1 MRLLFFCPFLWYNL
15 YVIVMKELEK
25 CSICPLKCGVNRNKY
40 RGICGASKNIKIAL
54 ASLHYF
60 EEPCISGKNGS
71 GTVFFSNCN
80 LKCVYCQ
87 NYKISHLGF
96 GKEISISHLADIFL
110 SQQERG
116 ANNINLVTPTMYVPH
131 IISAIKIARS
141 KGLSIPIIYN
151 SSGYESIDTIKS
163 LSGYI
168 DVYLPDFKYYFSDI
182 AKKYS
187 NVENYF
193 EIASSAILEMYKQ
206 VGDPVFDSNGIIKR
220 GMIIR
225 HMILPNNVENSKM
238 VLKWINDNLSNK
250 VYISV
255 MAQYFPTYKA
265 CEYPEINRK
274 ITAEELDLVWDYAS
288 SLGFENG
295 FIQEL
300 GEHEEEYVPDFDLS
314 E

>member
-1 MRLLFFCPFLWYNL
+1 
-15 YVIVMKELEK
+15 MKELEK
-25 CSICPLKCGVNRNKY
+25 CSICPLKCGVNRNISY
-40 RGICGASKNIKIAL
+40 GRCGAGKNVKIAL

-60 EEPCISGKNGS
+60 EEPCISGKKGS

-87 NYKISHLGF
+87 NYKISDRGY
-96 GKEISISHLADIFL
+96 GKEITVSHLTDIFL
-110 SQQERG
+110 SQQSKG
-116 ANNINLVTPTMYVPH
+116 ANNINLVTPTMYVPQ
-131 IISAIKIARS
+131 IILAIKKAKER
-141 KGLSIPIIYN
+141 GLYIPIVYN

-163 LSGYI
+163 LKGYI

-187 NVENYF
+187 NVDNYF
-193 EIASSAILEMYKQ
+193 EVVSNAICEMYKQ
-206 VGDPVFDSNGIIKR
+206 VGNPVFDDNGIIKR

-225 HMILPNNVENSKM
+225 HMILPNNVDNSKK
-238 VLKWINDNLSNK
+238 VLKWINDSLSNK
-250 VYISV
+250 VYISI

-265 CEYPEINRK
+265 SMYEEINRK
-274 ITAEELDLVWDYAS
+274 IEREELDEVWDFVDA
-288 SLGFENG
+288 LGFENG
-295 FIQEL
+295 YIQEL